1 MSNRPRPVVLIILD
15 GFGIAPPSRAN
26 AISLAKTPNFDKF
39 SAHYP
44 VMPIAASGEAV
55 GLSWGEMGNS
65 QVGHLSLG
73 SGLIPYQNL
82 PRINKAITDGVFA
95 KNEQFLAAIDHAKK
109 KNSAVHLVGLVSNGG
124 IHSYNE
130 HLYALVELMHQ
141 QKVSQIYIHAFLDGR
156 DTLYNSATNFI
167 TKLQDKLRDIG
178 AGTIATIG
186 GRFWGMDRDNRWER
200 IEKAYQAMVDGKSDE
215 KFEDP
220 VAAIESYYAKT
231 IYDEQIPPTVIIDDM
246 KKPRGQ
252 IKEDD
257 AVIFFNFRSDRA
269 RQLTTALVLP
279 GFEKFPRKY
288 LKDLFFVTMTE
299 YEKDLPVQVAFPPL
313 VIDTPL
319 AKVVAEAGLKQL
331 HIAETEKYAH
341 VTYFFNGGQEQI
353 FDGEERLL
361 IPSPQVASYDQ
372 KPAMSA
378 REITS
383 KVNQAIKESKF
394 DFIVLNFAN
403 PDMIGHTG
411 NIQATVEAI
420 ETLDQLIGEI
430 VETVLSYE
438 GVVLITADHGNA
450 EHMYDLQTGDIN
462 KEHTNYAVPLFIIG
476 QQFAGKSVLTGVAGT
491 DLSHI
496 TPVGVLADVA
506 PTILKI
512 MGLKKPP
519 AMTGSSLI

>member
-1 MSNRPRPVVLIILD
+1 MNRPRPVVLIILD

-39 SAHYP
+39 AAHYP

-82 PRINKAITDGVFA
+82 PRINKSITDGDFF
-95 KNEQFLAAIDHAKK
+95 KNEKFLAAIEHAKK
-109 KNSAVHLVGLVSNGG
+109 NNSAIHLLGLVSNGG
-124 IHSYNE
+124 VHSYNE
-130 HLYALVELMHQ
+130 HLYALLELMHQ
-141 QKVSQIYIHAFLDGR
+141 HKVSQVYVHAFLDGR

-167 TKLQDKLRDIG
+167 SKLQDKLKNIG
-178 AGTIATIG
+178 SGAIATIG

-200 IEKAYQAMVDGKSDE
+200 IEKAYRAIVEGVSDE

-220 VAAIESYYAKT
+220 VKAIESYYAKQV
-231 IYDEQIPPTVIIDDM
+231 YDEQIPPVVIIDDL
-246 KKPRGQ
+246 KKPRGRIQ
-252 IKEDD
+252 DGD

-279 GFEKFPRKY
+279 GFEKFQRAY
-288 LKDLFFVTMTE
+288 MKDLFFVTMTE

-313 VIDTPL
+313 SIDMPI
-319 AKVVAEAGLKQL
+319 ARIISEAGLKQL

-353 FDGEERLL
+353 FDGEDRLL
-361 IPSPQVASYDQ
+361 VPSPQVASYDQ

-378 REITS
+378 REITA
-383 KVNQAIKESKF
+383 KVTQAVKEGKY

-403 PDMIGHTG
+403 PDMVGHTG
-411 NIQATVEAI
+411 NMQATVEAI

-438 GVVLITADHGNA
+438 GVTLITADHGNA
-450 EHMYDLQTGDIN
+450 ERMYDLQTGDID
-462 KEHTNYAVPLFIIG
+462 KEHTNNAVPLFIIG
-476 QQFAGKSVLTGVAGT
+476 QHFAGKSVLTGMAGT